1 MVNEKNVKK
10 AEERPET
17 MWMIVI
23 VSWWQVSHFFLQK
36 TAKVLQSISLS
47 FLINIH

>member
-1 MVNEKNVKK
+1 MFDTIGFKAWEGVCVISNTLFEMVNEKNVKK

-23 VSWWQVSHFFLQK
+23 V
-36 TAKVLQSISLS
+36 
-47 FLINIH
+47 